1 LSIKKRGDN
10 SASVI
15 FFSLNLVPVLFHKQ
29 FRRRIVTP
37 SSDSGLSYCSHIFKS
52 TPAESR
58 STLLNNLIIEQV
70 VLSIFESSLLS
81 LHYAYNAANP
91 AAPLGRVPKA
101 PKACRLPLLRTEKPL
116 ML

>member
-1 LSIKKRGDN
+1 VITA
-10 SASVI
+10 ASVI

-29 FRRRIVTP
+29 FRPKIVTHRATAVF
-37 SSDSGLSYCSHIFKS
+37 SYFSHIFKS

-91 AAPLGRVPKA
+91 AAPLGKVPKA